1 MKPVISIV
9 TLRVENWPGMLAYYR
24 DVVGL
29 VPKLV
34 DEESQYAMFDTG
46 AVRFAIEG
54 RNSPTYEDGAGKLVV
69 NFQVENLTASV
80 EDLARNGGEAIGL
93 IKRGPAYDYA
103 VMSDPEGNEH
113 ILYERR
119 KS

>member
-34 DEESQYAMFDTG
+34 DEKSQYAMFDAGT
-46 AVRFAIEG
+46 VRFAIEG
-54 RNSPTYEDGAGKLVV
+54 RQSPTFDAGAGKLIV

-80 EDLARNGGEAIGL
+80 EELARKGGGAIGG
-93 IKRGPAYDYA
+93 IKRGPAYDFS
-103 VMSDPEGNEH
+103 VMSDPDGNEH

-119 KS
+119 KT